1 MKNIPDL
8 IKAREAEMASLIS
21 SHDVFWR
28 KEQAELQAL
37 KEQFDAKQAAM
48 QQKGSEN
55 QLKLTSLEGMIKQ
68 LNALLPK
75 PKIKKK

>member
-8 IKAREAEMASLIS
+8 IKAREAEMASVIS
-21 SHDVFWR
+21 SHDAFWR

-37 KEQFDAKQAAM
+37 KERFDAKQAAM

-68 LNALLPK
+68 LRELLPTAKK
-75 PKIKKK
+75 PK